1 MASPNDGENTELVI
15 GLVGPIGTNLKAVK
29 KVLSEEL
36 RKTGYS
42 VEEIK
47 ISEDVIGQ
55 IIEVDKSWKD
65 KAERYQRLIKAGNEA
80 REKAENA
87 GSFFDGAPDAVLAFG
102 VADKIQQMRSR
113 TAEGECSQ
121 CSEVP
126 EPNFKTAYIVN
137 SLKRPEEAEWLR
149 QIYPDGF
156 ILIGVF
162 ESEEDRK
169 KNLCGVSEEDMPL
182 GKADL
187 LIADD
192 HNQANEKHGQRVVK
206 TFHLADFFLH
216 LKRESA
222 DRLRCDIKR
231 LVALWFGQP
240 HTTPTFDEYA
250 MYMAF
255 AASLRTADLS
265 RQVGAVVSKFNEILS
280 TGANECPKAGGGLY
294 WPLRSGDCIEDE
306 PSGRDFVRGEDSNK
320 KAVSAIVNEIL
331 MAIGDVVKS
340 SKNQD
345 YDLDKTL
352 LRNRL
357 EKSTI
362 GDFTELGRVVHA
374 EMEAILACA
383 RNNVSTRDATLFCT
397 TFPCHN
403 CAKHIVAAGIKR
415 VVYIEPYA
423 KSRAFE
429 FHTDSI
435 LSADPGQVRGQD
447 EETVFFE
454 PFVGVGP
461 RRYLDLF
468 SMKQGAGYSLVRKT
482 KDGDTIDWDVSK
494 SRLRLQMKP
503 TSYLDSETEASG
515 LFRSLTEEKQG

>member
-1 MASPNDGENTELVI
+1 MATPNEGENTELVI

-36 RKTGYS
+36 GKTGYS

-47 ISEDVIGQ
+47 ISEDVIDRV
-55 IIEVDKSWKD
+55 VDVKKDWKD
-65 KAERYQRLIKAGNEA
+65 KVERYQRLIKAGNESRA
-80 REKAENA
+80 RAKTVD
-87 GSFFDGAPDAVLAFG
+87 SFDGDPDAVLAFG

-113 TAEGECSQ
+113 TAQGDCGQ
-121 CSEVP
+121 CSDVP
-126 EPNFKTAYIVN
+126 EPNFQTAYIVD
-137 SLKRPEEAEWLR
+137 SLKRPEEVEWLR

-156 ILIGVF
+156 ILVGVF

-169 KNLCGVSEEDMPL
+169 KHLCGESEEDMSSAS
-182 GKADL
+182 ADL

-192 HNQANEKHGQRVVK
+192 HNQENEKHGQRVVK

-216 LKRESA
+216 LKRDSA
-222 DRLRCDIKR
+222 ERLKCDVER
-231 LVALWFGQP
+231 LIALWFGQP

-265 RQVGAVVSKFNEILS
+265 RQVGAVVSKSKEILS

-294 WPLRSGDCIEDE
+294 WPVRFENCIGDE
-306 PSGRDFVRGEDSNK
+306 PDGRDFIRGEDSNK
-320 KAVSAIVNEIL
+320 KAVAAIVNEVL
-331 MAIGDVVKS
+331 LAIDDVVKS
-340 SKNQD
+340 PNGQD
-345 YDLDKTL
+345 VNLDETL
-352 LRNRL
+352 LRKRL

-362 GDFTELGRVVHA
+362 GDLTEFGRVVHA

-383 RNNVSTRDATLFCT
+383 RNNISTRDATLFCT

-403 CAKHIVAAGIKR
+403 CAKHIVAAGIQR

-435 LSADPGQVRGQD
+435 LSADPGQLREQ
-447 EETVFFE
+447 EEKTVFFE

-482 KDGDTIDWDVSK
+482 ADGDTIKWDVGK
-494 SRLRLQMKP
+494 ARLRLQMKP
-503 TSYLDSETEASG
+503 TSYLDSETEASD
-515 LFRSLTEEKQG
+515 LFRSLIE